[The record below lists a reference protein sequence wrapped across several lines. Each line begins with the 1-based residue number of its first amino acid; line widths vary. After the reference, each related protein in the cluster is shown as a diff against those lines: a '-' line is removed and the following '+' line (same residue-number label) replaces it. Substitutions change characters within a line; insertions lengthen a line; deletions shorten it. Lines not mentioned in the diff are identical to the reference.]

1 MVLYQLNNS
10 PLNIFIQCCL
20 FLNTFFFLSF
30 RCFAERHPYHGALVV
45 GVLHSR
51 IESERCVSWGRPFG
65 WHHPSFVRRVLGLD
79 RMAVA
84 LNRRSVFLEHWVL
97 VYRR

>member
-10 PLNIFIQCCL
+10 PLNIFIQW
-20 FLNTFFFLSF
+20 FLNTFFFLSS
-30 RCFAERHPYHGALVV
+30 RCFAELDSDHGALVV

-79 RMAVA
+79 RMAIA
-84 LNRRSVFLEHWVL
+84 LIRRPVFLEHWVL